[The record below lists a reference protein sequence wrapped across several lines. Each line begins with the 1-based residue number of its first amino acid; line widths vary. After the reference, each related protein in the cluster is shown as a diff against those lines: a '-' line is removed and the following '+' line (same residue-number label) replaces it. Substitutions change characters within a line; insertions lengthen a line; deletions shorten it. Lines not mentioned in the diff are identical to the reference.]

1 MLVICLFW
9 SLWDPLVTERNSLL
23 FFLFFLRIT
32 TLLNWLNLGVE
43 ILGRLNVQIFPCF
56 YCVKGYIML
65 QIPFYVLF
73 SFNGIFLYLNYIAGS
88 RKIHS
93 CSPDY
98 AEYCYTMSESQS
110 KYFICWFTWFC
121 LWPLCGDFEIFI
133 SFSLIILF
141 YFFLQLKCSKM
152 DPFELGWW
160 WIDYFIC
167 QDLEASWTGMP
178 DLKILCFYGVLAWA

>member
-9 SLWDPLVTERNSLL
+9 TLWDPLVTERNFLLLLL
-23 FFLFFLRIT
+23 FFFKDNDSTELVEFRSGNTWAFKCANLSLFL
-32 TLLNWLNLGVE
+32 
-43 ILGRLNVQIFPCF
+43 
-56 YCVKGYIML
+56 CVKGYVML
-65 QIPFYVLF
+65 WIPFYVLF

-110 KYFICWFTWFC
+110 KYFICWFIWFC